1 MDRRLTLIG
10 VLSTITMLSTIAAF
24 SAADDK
30 KEINVEKLTESL
42 DMKKRKAIVDAANRA
57 SHQHMVDREKGPP
70 SNEIAESSWGEAIS
84 ELKPLR
90 VRFDR
95 VNVAIVLREDENT
108 EEGLYIS
115 VPTSSYAPR
124 EKDFLLWK
132 KLTKEDDRSFGHL
145 ILYKMAKRA
154 AGSGQ

>member
-95 VNVAIVLREDENT
+95 VNVCEQRLN
-108 EEGLYIS
+108 S
-115 VPTSSYAPR
+115 VALGGTPTVG
-124 EKDFLLWK
+124 
-132 KLTKEDDRSFGHL
+132 RSVWCSWTL
-145 ILYKMAKRA
+145 SRIRDQDLQR
-154 AGSGQ
+154 